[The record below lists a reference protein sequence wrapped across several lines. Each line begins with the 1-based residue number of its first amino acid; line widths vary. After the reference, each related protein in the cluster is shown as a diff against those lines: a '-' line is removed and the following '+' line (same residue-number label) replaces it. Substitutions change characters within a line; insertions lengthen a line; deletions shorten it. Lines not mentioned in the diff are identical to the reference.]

1 MIIFLYGE
9 DTFRSKQ
16 KLKEFFDKFTRDI
29 DRSSLNISRIDA
41 GSVDI
46 ETLERSIYAGG
57 FLVKKRM
64 IVIENFI
71 EKNKKKKDKKESKI
85 VGDLIEL
92 LKKWNNSSSSDDN
105 NIVIFWERLGS
116 KASKYKGK
124 SLSGKL
130 FNYIKKEQHAYE
142 FPLLDKNKL
151 VSWTRKE
158 IEKRGGEAR
167 FDALQLLV
175 DFVGGDL
182 WRMTNEIDKL
192 IYYNNGIIEVDDI
205 KDIVESKFDEDI
217 FMLVD
222 AIADR
227 NKKDFVKL
235 LNFHLSAGIDQSYIL
250 SMLIRQFRLLIR
262 AIDRLDNNP
271 YASLSKEFGI
281 HWYVEKKIKNQIKK
295 YKINQ
300 LKNIYGRL
308 LSIDV
313 NVKQGYFDTEL
324 LFYNLIK

>member
-16 KLKEFFDKFTRDI
+16 KLKELFNKFTRDI
-29 DRSSLNISRIDA
+29 DKSSLNISRLDGGLI
-41 GSVDI
+41 DI
-46 ETLERSIYAGG
+46 ETLEQSIYAGG

-71 EKNKKKKDKKESKI
+71 EKNKKKKDKKDSKI
-85 VGDLIEL
+85 VSDVVEL
-92 LKKWNNSSSSDDN
+92 LKRWNNPANNTN

-116 KASKYKGK
+116 KSSKYNGK
-124 SLSGKL
+124 ALSGKL
-130 FNYIKKEQHAYE
+130 FNYLKKEQHAYE
-142 FPLLDKNKL
+142 FPHLNKNEL
-151 VSWTRKE
+151 VSWTRGE
-158 IEKRGGEAR
+158 IEKRGGRIR

-192 IYYNNGIIEVDDI
+192 IYYNDGTVEINDI
-205 KDIVESKFDEDI
+205 KAIVESRFDEDI
-217 FMLVD
+217 FKLVD
-222 AIADR
+222 AIADKD
-227 NKKDFVKL
+227 KKGFVKL
-235 LNFHLSAGIDQSYIL
+235 LNEHIGAGVDQSYVL
-250 SMLIRQFRLLIR
+250 SMLIRQFRLLIY
-262 AIDRLDNNP
+262 AIDRINSNP
-271 YASLSKEFGI
+271 YASLSKDLGI
-281 HWYVEKKIKNQIKK
+281 HWFVERKIKNQIKK

-300 LKNIYGRL
+300 LKNIYGQL

-313 NVKQGYFDTEL
+313 HIKQGYFDTEL